1 MANEPGPSSQM
12 RESSSYD
19 LVDQVNEDAPR
30 DDNTMHSKQH
40 TENMS
45 GMFDIF
51 MRKFADMSKTMTS
64 VQKELIAW
72 KSDRSSTDT
81 IPDVSRKR
89 GQNRSKSTSPPRKK
103 TKTSQACIR
112 PSHELSDNDSDVEN
126 SDKSDADEAL
136 NSLIEGDDSFHD
148 SSDDDEV
155 SALNE
160 LSEFFGDE
168 DKTSEPLSSELAKI
182 MEKMFMT
189 KTNSEKIKEISNKYD
204 RPKNINNISAP
215 KVNKVIWENMSSKN
229 RASDIKL
236 QTTQNLIG
244 KAMIPTLRLF
254 DMLINCNSKKG
265 SVDVKKAKQLCGD
278 ILKFQ
283 KCVFHNLSYKRR
295 EQIIQPEKNK
305 QFVSLCSAES
315 FSENLFGDDLGSQVK
330 NVLEAKKLAQKIGNK
345 DYSGKYRIPK
355 VSHYSHSYGKKPRYG
370 NGKGNFLAKQFS
382 FNKKK
387 KKGESNQ

>member
-1 MANEPGPSSQM
+1 
-12 RESSSYD
+12 
-19 LVDQVNEDAPR
+19 
-30 DDNTMHSKQH
+30 
-40 TENMS
+40 
-45 GMFDIF
+45 
-51 MRKFADMSKTMTS
+51 MSKTMSS
-64 VQKELIAW
+64 VQKELIAL
-72 KSDRSSTDT
+72 KSDRSSVDT
-81 IPDVSRKR
+81 SPDYSRKR
-89 GQNRSKSTSPPRKK
+89 GLNKSSSPPPRKK
-103 TKTSQACIR
+103 TKLSKVCNR
-112 PSHELSDNDSDVEN
+112 PSHELSDDESDEEN
-126 SDKSDADEAL
+126 SAKSDADDAL
-136 NSLIEGDDSFHD
+136 NSLIEGGDSIHG
-148 SSDDDEV
+148 SSDNDEV

-189 KTNSEKIKEISNKYD
+189 KTNSEKIKEISSKYD
-204 RPKNINNISAP
+204 RPKNINNVSAP

-236 QTTQNLIG
+236 QTTQNLVG

-265 SVDVKKAKQLCGD
+265 LVDVKKAKQLCGD

-315 FSENLFGDDLGSQVK
+315 SSENLFGDDLGSQVK
-330 NVLEAKKLAQKIGNK
+330 NVLEAKKLAQKISNK
-345 DYSGKYRIPK
+345 DYGGKYRIPK
-355 VSHYSHSYGKKPRYG
+355 FSNSYGKKPRHG
-370 NGKGNFLAKQFS
+370 AGKSNFLAKQFS